1 MPFDTQ
7 DVLLGKRTTKSFRFF
22 WKETM
27 WFNLKYADIS
37 MNTFSIYCLYWDSK
51 IPKISKMIVAI
62 ALKLIL
68 QQLKTFLL
76 VRNKNSKNSENLEIT
91 PRTKFIIFSINGIHK
106 LHKFARKTSGMKK

>member
-1 MPFDTQ
+1 
-7 DVLLGKRTTKSFRFF
+7 
-22 WKETM
+22 
-27 WFNLKYADIS
+27 
-37 MNTFSIYCLYWDSK
+37 
-51 IPKISKMIVAI
+51 MIVAI

-68 QQLKTFLL
+68 QPLKTFLL